1 MVEIT
6 VDKLK
11 HDPKMDTSQVLSN
24 LQIDLFRTTD
34 IRGRNQAMIEE
45 MEEMNR
51 LDLEL
56 AKKEKMSEISQKKNI
71 VDRINSLQD
80 ESV

>member
-1 MVEIT
+1 
-6 VDKLK
+6 
-11 HDPKMDTSQVLSN
+11 MDTSQVLSN

-80 ESV
+80 ESVQTISNMNSEEL

>member
-1 MVEIT
+1 
-6 VDKLK
+6 
-11 HDPKMDTSQVLSN
+11 MDTSQVLSN